1 MSVMKLSCKFVY
13 KTAQCVSTYQKDLI
27 PFMSKASN
35 FRVCPTILQ
44 RLCSNLLSSH
54 GQNFTRHQHFRC
66 LTLTPLTFFF
76 AASALFNIIPSTEVP
91 KLIQYPSLH
100 CPITCCLAATST
112 LKGNHEMGGG
122 FRRFFLSQ
130 HILGTLFVTRIEW
143 TSEVAKRNKRPQTI
157 HDNEWSTYVYCWA
170 HGSPTGWI
178 ES

>member
-1 MSVMKLSCKFVY
+1 MQKLLVYKNCSMMSVMKLSCKFVY

-76 AASALFNIIPSTEVP
+76 LPQLCSTSFHQRSFPSSFRTPV
-91 KLIQYPSLH
+91 YTVRS
-100 CPITCCLAATST
+100 LAALQVSI
-112 LKGNHEMGGG
+112 HE
-122 FRRFFLSQ
+122 F
-130 HILGTLFVTRIEW
+130 
-143 TSEVAKRNKRPQTI
+143 
-157 HDNEWSTYVYCWA
+157 
-170 HGSPTGWI
+170 
-178 ES
+178 